1 MCKIF
6 INILRL
12 TSKRTVAAGQ
22 INPADLSTAK
32 ELWRGKELFN
42 GLASRSVPCPDLGVC
57 NKADHR
63 MAIYDLHRF
72 AIVLYEFIEWAS
84 AQVPPTSLYLGG
96 TVGRERERDREGEGE
111 GEGEMD
117 GWMDR

>member
-12 TSKRTVAAGQ
+12 TSKRTVTAGQ

-42 GLASRSVPCPDLGVC
+42 GLASASVPCPDLGVC
-57 NKADHR
+57 KALKLKADHR

-72 AIVLYEFIEWAS
+72 AIVLYEFI
-84 AQVPPTSLYLGG
+84 
-96 TVGRERERDREGEGE
+96 
-111 GEGEMD
+111 
-117 GWMDR
+117 

>member
-42 GLASRSVPCPDLGVC
+42 GLASASVPCPDLGVC

-84 AQVPPTSLYLGG
+84 AQVPPTPLFGG
-96 TVGRERERDREGEGE
+96 HCGERERETERERERERW
-111 GEGEMD
+111 MD